1 MTAFHLYG
9 EMYPVILFIVDHL
22 RIHAGHFRKLGR
34 LGAGKGN
41 REGRL
46 VMALDQQATPADKR
60 LSMGVHD
67 IRDGCVDHRPASR
80 LLTNNQNSVFYDHK
94 PLVSI
99 VQTICSQVGAD
110 ADPNIC
116 YVDTC
121 RSQGRDHFQRRG
133 LDQGGIV
140 DGFCDGGHTRAIR
153 FSDAGSSEGRRSDV
167 ASDRRPTSV

>member
-94 PLVSI
+94 PLVS
-99 VQTICSQVGAD
+99 
-110 ADPNIC
+110 
-116 YVDTC
+116 
-121 RSQGRDHFQRRG
+121 
-133 LDQGGIV
+133 
-140 DGFCDGGHTRAIR
+140 
-153 FSDAGSSEGRRSDV
+153 
-167 ASDRRPTSV
+167 